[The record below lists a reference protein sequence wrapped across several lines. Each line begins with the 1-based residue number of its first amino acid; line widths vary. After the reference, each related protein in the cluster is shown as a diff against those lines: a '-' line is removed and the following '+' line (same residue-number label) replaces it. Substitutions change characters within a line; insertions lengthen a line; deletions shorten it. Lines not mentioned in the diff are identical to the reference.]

1 MSDLLIRRPAGP
13 TVLMDALD
21 IRHIASGIQADIYTF
36 TLPLTPLPGSAGNE
50 EDELIRL
57 LESVDLRREA
67 PPVEPTATPAPFD
80 LPIDD
85 VVDADEL
92 AGGRQKEGSGKSG
105 GRVLAVKVVSA
116 GKDGIMPRLRP
127 HNVKVE
133 AELLRQLYHP
143 HVRAVGIQAWQ
154 GIDRI

>member
-21 IRHIASGIQADIYTF
+21 IRHIANGIQADIYTF
-36 TLPLTPLPGSAGNE
+36 TLPPTPLSGCAGNE

-67 PPVEPTATPAPFD
+67 PPVERTATPAPFD

-85 VVDADEL
+85 VEHADEL
-92 AGGRQKEGSGKSG
+92 AGRQKEGSGKSG

-133 AELLRQLYHP
+133 AELLRQLDHP
-143 HVRAVGIQAWQ
+143 HVRAVGV
-154 GIDRI
+154 